1 MEIMNVANIF
11 LLLFAV
17 TMFIYL
23 ISLKIKNNNLEKYVE
38 EEYSG
43 AAKKPEILAD
53 PSEEALNELEKLLE
67 KHS

>member
-1 MEIMNVANIF
+1 MEISDIVNIF

-43 AAKKPEILAD
+43 AAKNPDKLAD
-53 PSEEALNELEKLLE
+53 PSDDALNELEKLLD
-67 KHS
+67 KY

>member
-1 MEIMNVANIF
+1 METSDRVNIL

-23 ISLKIKNNNLEKYVE
+23 ISFKIKNNNLEKYVE

-43 AAKKPEILAD
+43 AAKNPDKLAD
-53 PSEEALNELEKLLE
+53 PSEDALNELEKLLN
-67 KHS
+67 KY

>member
-1 MEIMNVANIF
+1 METSDVVNIF

-38 EEYSG
+38 DEYSG
-43 AAKKPEILAD
+43 AAKNPDKLAD
-53 PSEEALNELEKLLE
+53 PSDDALNELERLLE
-67 KHS
+67 KY

>member
-1 MEIMNVANIF
+1 METSDVVNIF

-38 EEYSG
+38 DEYNG
-43 AAKKPEILAD
+43 AAKNPDKLAD
-53 PSEEALNELEKLLE
+53 PSDDALNELEKLLE
-67 KHS
+67 KY

>member
-1 MEIMNVANIF
+1 MEISEVVNIF

-43 AAKKPEILAD
+43 AAKNPDKLAD
-53 PSEEALNELEKLLE
+53 PSDDALNELEKLLE
-67 KHS
+67 KY

>member
-1 MEIMNVANIF
+1 METSDVVNIF

-38 EEYSG
+38 DEYIG
-43 AAKKPEILAD
+43 AAKNPDKLAD
-53 PSEEALNELEKLLE
+53 PSDDALNELEKLLE
-67 KHS
+67 KY

>member
-1 MEIMNVANIF
+1 METSDVVNIF

-23 ISLKIKNNNLEKYVE
+23 ISLKIKNNNLEKNVE

-43 AAKKPEILAD
+43 AAKNPDKLAD
-53 PSEEALNELEKLLE
+53 PSGDALNELEKLLE
-67 KHS
+67 KY

>member
-1 MEIMNVANIF
+1 MEISEVVNIF

-23 ISLKIKNNNLEKYVE
+23 ISLKIKNNNLEKNVE

-43 AAKKPEILAD
+43 TAKNPDKLAD
-53 PSEEALNELEKLLE
+53 PSDDALNELEKLLE
-67 KHS
+67 KY

>member
-1 MEIMNVANIF
+1 METSDIVNIL

-23 ISLKIKNNNLEKYVE
+23 ISFKIKNNNLEKYVE

-43 AAKKPEILAD
+43 AAKNPDKLAD
-53 PSEEALNELEKLLE
+53 PSEDALNELEKLLN
-67 KHS
+67 KY

>member
-1 MEIMNVANIF
+1 METSDVVNIF

-23 ISLKIKNNNLEKYVE
+23 ISLKIKNNNLEKNVE

-43 AAKKPEILAD
+43 AAKNPDKLAD
-53 PSEEALNELEKLLE
+53 PSDDALNELEKLLE
-67 KHS
+67 KY

>member
-1 MEIMNVANIF
+1 METSDVVNIF

-23 ISLKIKNNNLEKYVE
+23 ISLKIKNNNLEKNVE

-43 AAKKPEILAD
+43 DAKNPDKLAD
-53 PSEEALNELEKLLE
+53 PSGDALNELERLLE
-67 KHS
+67 KY

>member
-1 MEIMNVANIF
+1 MEISEVVNIF

-43 AAKKPEILAD
+43 AAKNPDKLAD
-53 PSEEALNELEKLLE
+53 PSDDALNELEKLL
-67 KHS
+67 KKY

>member
-1 MEIMNVANIF
+1 METSDVVNIF

-38 EEYSG
+38 DEYSG
-43 AAKKPEILAD
+43 AAKNPDKLAD
-53 PSEEALNELEKLLE
+53 PSDDALNELEKLLE
-67 KHS
+67 KY

>member
-1 MEIMNVANIF
+1 MEISEVVNIF

-38 EEYSG
+38 DEYSG
-43 AAKKPEILAD
+43 AAKNPDKLAD
-53 PSEEALNELEKLLE
+53 PSDDALNELEKLLE
-67 KHS
+67 KY

>member
-1 MEIMNVANIF
+1 METSDVVNIF

-38 EEYSG
+38 DEYSG
-43 AAKKPEILAD
+43 AAKNPDKLAN
-53 PSEEALNELEKLLE
+53 PSDDALNELERLLE
-67 KHS
+67 KY

>member
-1 MEIMNVANIF
+1 MEISDIVNIF

-23 ISLKIKNNNLEKYVE
+23 ISLKIKNNDLENYVE

-43 AAKKPEILAD
+43 AAKNPHKLAD
-53 PSEEALNELEKLLE
+53 PSDDAINELEKLLD
-67 KHS
+67 KY

>member
-1 MEIMNVANIF
+1 METSDVVNIF

-43 AAKKPEILAD
+43 AAKNPDKLAD
-53 PSEEALNELEKLLE
+53 PSDDALNELEKLLE
-67 KHS
+67 KY

>member
-1 MEIMNVANIF
+1 METSDVVNIF

-17 TMFIYL
+17 TMFTYL

-43 AAKKPEILAD
+43 AAKNPDKLAD
-53 PSEEALNELEKLLE
+53 PSDDALNELEKLLE
-67 KHS
+67 KY